1 MFERT
6 ESLDALSAADFRR
19 IYDTVIAMLY
29 KVAYNIVREEDAA
42 EDICHDA
49 MIKMTEK
56 AMRFP
61 SMNDAKYWL
70 IRVVKNA
77 SLNYVK
83 RRLLEKKVYARAFK
97 EDSRRMDS
105 GETALLKDETK
116 QQVQRA
122 LEQLPEKLR
131 ITLQLCEYTD
141 LNYKE
146 IGRILGISEGNVK
159 VRIFRAREGLAKI
172 IGEENVYLS

>member
-1 MFERT
+1 MFKET
-6 ESLDALSAADFRR
+6 VSLDALSDADFRR
-19 IYDTVIAMLY
+19 IYDTVISMLY

-83 RRLLEKKVYARAFK
+83 RRLLEKK
-97 EDSRRMDS
+97 SIC
-105 GETALLKDETK
+105 
-116 QQVQRA
+116 
-122 LEQLPEKLR
+122 PR
-131 ITLQLCEYTD
+131 I
-141 LNYKE
+141 
-146 IGRILGISEGNVK
+146 
-159 VRIFRAREGLAKI
+159 
-172 IGEENVYLS
+172 

>member
-1 MFERT
+1 
-6 ESLDALSAADFRR
+6 
-19 IYDTVIAMLY
+19 
-29 KVAYNIVREEDAA
+29 
-42 EDICHDA
+42 
-49 MIKMTEK
+49 
-56 AMRFP
+56 
-61 SMNDAKYWL
+61 
-70 IRVVKNA
+70 
-77 SLNYVK
+77 
-83 RRLLEKKVYARAFK
+83 
-97 EDSRRMDS
+97 MDS